1 MSGAPRLYLGI
12 DIGTSS
18 VKAVLLSDRGALSH
32 SASASLEVSRPAPG
46 FSEQDPE
53 SWWQA
58 TVRAVNAL
66 PGEARAQARAVGLS
80 GQMHGATL
88 LDAKERPL
96 RPAILWNDGRSAE
109 ECVELERREPAARAI
124 TGNIMMPGFTAPK
137 LLWVARHEP
146 DVFRRTVSVLLPK
159 DFVRLRL
166 TGEKVS
172 DLSDAS
178 GTGWLDVGRREWSDA
193 MLAATDLGRAQMPRL
208 VEGSSASG
216 TLTAAAADALGIPRV
231 IVAGGGGDNAAS
243 AVGLGVVKAGEAF
256 LSLGTSGVLFVVT
269 DRFRPNPERAAHAF
283 CHCLPHRWHQ
293 MSVMLSAAS
302 TLDWV
307 AQLVGRHDLPGLVAA
322 AEARGLSR
330 HSPLFLPY
338 LTGERTPH
346 NDPHSRGVFFGLRP
360 DTTSAE
366 LAGSVLEGVAFAFAD
381 GLEVL
386 TERSRAS
393 QGSDS
398 PAAAEPA
405 AQTVK
410 DISVTGGGARLPYW
424 GRLIAAALN
433 RPLTYRSGGEVGAAL
448 GAARL
453 ARLAANEGSEE
464 EVCAAPPIE
473 RVVQPDSALAALLAS
488 RRRTFQRLYR
498 DLKNTFVE
506 FSS

>member
-1 MSGAPRLYLGI
+1 
-12 DIGTSS
+12 
-18 VKAVLLSDRGALSH
+18 VLLSERGAISH
-32 SASASLEVSRPAPG
+32 SALASLEVSRPAPG

-58 TVRAVNAL
+58 TLRAVHAL
-66 PGEARAQARAVGLS
+66 PGEARARVRAVGLS

-88 LDAKERPL
+88 LDAHERPL

-109 ECVELERREPAARAI
+109 ECVELERREPASRAI

-146 DVFRRTVSVLLPK
+146 DVFRRTASVLLPK

-172 DLSDAS
+172 DMSDAA
-178 GTGWLDVGRREWSDA
+178 GTGWLDVGRREWSTA
-193 MLAATDLGRAQMPRL
+193 MLAATDLGLAQMPRL

-216 TLTAAAADALGIPRV
+216 ALTAAAADALGLPRV

-243 AVGLGVVKAGEAF
+243 AVGLGVIRAGEAF

-269 DRFRPNPERAAHAF
+269 DRFRPNPERASHAF

-307 AQLVGRHDLPGLVAA
+307 AQLVGVSDLPRLVAT
-322 AEARGLSR
+322 AEAHGLNR
-330 HSPLFLPY
+330 HAPLFLPY

-366 LAGSVLEGVAFAFAD
+366 LVGAVLEGVALAFAD
-381 GLEVL
+381 GLDVL
-386 TERSRAS
+386 TERS
-393 QGSDS
+393 GSMEESDT
-398 PAAAEPA
+398 A
-405 AQTVK
+405 AQAVK

-433 RPLTYRSGGEVGAAL
+433 RPLSYRSGGEVGAAL

-453 ARLAANEGSEE
+453 ARLAAGEGTEE

-506 FSS
+506 FAS

>member
-1 MSGAPRLYLGI
+1 
-12 DIGTSS
+12 
-18 VKAVLLSDRGALSH
+18 VLLSERGTLSH
-32 SASASLEVSRPAPG
+32 SASAPLEVSRPAPG

-58 TVRAVNAL
+58 SLRAVNDL
-66 PGEARAQARAVGLS
+66 PAEARARVRAVGLS

-88 LDAKERPL
+88 LDAEERPL

-109 ECVELERREPAARAI
+109 ECVELERREPASRAI

-146 DVFRRTVSVLLPK
+146 DVFRRTASVLLPK

-172 DLSDAS
+172 DMSDAA
-178 GTGWLDVGRREWSDA
+178 GTGWLDVGRRQWSTA
-193 MLAATDLGRAQMPRL
+193 MLAATDLGPAQMPRL

-216 TLTAAAADALGIPRV
+216 TLTAAAADALGLPRV

-243 AVGLGVVKAGEAF
+243 AVGLGVIRAGEAF

-269 DRFRPNPERAAHAF
+269 DRFRPNPERASHAF

-307 AQLVGRHDLPGLVAA
+307 AQLVGVSDLPRLVAM

-330 HSPLFLPY
+330 HAPLFLPY

-360 DTTSAE
+360 DTTPAE
-366 LAGSVLEGVAFAFAD
+366 LVGAVLEGVAFGFAD
-381 GLEVL
+381 GLDVL
-386 TERSRAS
+386 TERSGAMEA
-393 QGSDS
+393 GD
-398 PAAAEPA
+398 PA
-405 AQTVK
+405 AQAVK

-424 GRLIAAALN
+424 GRLIAAALD
-433 RPLTYRSGGEVGAAL
+433 RPLTYRAGGEVGAAL

-453 ARLAANEGSEE
+453 ARLAAGEGTEE

-506 FSS
+506 FAS